1 MKQTISFTSGAHQAI
16 DLGITGPVD
25 YFKIM
30 PGGEEPLFHGI
41 RVEGFEVVTKEGEE
55 GQSVQEESPRTV
67 EVLYPEVDFHKV
79 VRPASFARV
88 SRVLASITADDGGS
102 LIVESN

>member
-1 MKQTISFTSGAHQAI
+1 MKQTIGFTSGAHQAI

-41 RVEGFEVVTKEGEE
+41 RVEGFEKVVTEDGEGKPLEE
-55 GQSVQEESPRTV
+55 EAPRVV
-67 EVLYPEVDFHKV
+67 EVIHPEVDFHKV
-79 VRPASFARV
+79 IRPASFARI